1 MPRFKRFIRLVW
13 FVKLGLIIGGIF
25 GMVPMDEGSHTHS
38 DGVSSTG
45 SCREIHHLAL
55 TTDDMTLT
63 EGFYVYISGML

>member
-1 MPRFKRFIRLVW
+1 
-13 FVKLGLIIGGIF
+13 
-25 GMVPMDEGSHTHS
+25 MVPMDEGSHTHS